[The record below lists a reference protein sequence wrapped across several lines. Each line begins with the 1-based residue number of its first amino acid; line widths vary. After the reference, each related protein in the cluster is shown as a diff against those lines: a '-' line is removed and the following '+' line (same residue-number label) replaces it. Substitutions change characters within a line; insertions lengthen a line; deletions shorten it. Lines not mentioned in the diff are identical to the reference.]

1 MDDQLVIFIL
11 LAALLLVLGEEGEGG
26 EVQVDKKKTD
36 LESYMQLHNF
46 QVEGSGEEDVSSDE
60 KWVRVK
66 L

>member
-1 MDDQLVIFIL
+1 MMGDQLIISIL
-11 LAALLLVLGEEGEGG
+11 LVSLLIVLGEEGEGG
-26 EVQVDKKKTD
+26 EVQVDKKTD

-66 L
+66 I